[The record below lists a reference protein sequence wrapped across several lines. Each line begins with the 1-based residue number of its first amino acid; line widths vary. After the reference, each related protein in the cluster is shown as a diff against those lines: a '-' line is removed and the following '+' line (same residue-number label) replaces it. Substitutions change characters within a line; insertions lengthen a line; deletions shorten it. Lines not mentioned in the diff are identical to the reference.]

1 MSGTSRMLIN
11 ASNLHVGGG
20 VQVATSYLF
29 ELSRLEEV
37 AINFSVIASSEVT
50 ESLIELNTRLDA
62 FCEFKTINIYGLN
75 VRSLLYLRSL
85 RKYNVVFTVF
95 GPLYVIKPRYLNIVG
110 FAQGWIIYPNNDNYT
125 ELNLARKILS
135 NLKYYIQG
143 FFFKQ
148 SSLIVAELDHVR
160 DGLVRKLKM
169 PENRVKII
177 RNCVSQVFHDPDSWK
192 SVNIPDADGSLRI
205 GFVGRNY
212 PHKNT
217 KIFPEVQRFLFEK
230 YGIRS
235 KFYVTFSE
243 DEWSSA
249 GADFR
254 NSCFNVGVLSVPQC
268 PSFYDSMDAV
278 IFPSM
283 LECFSATPLEA
294 MIMRKPLFASN
305 MVFNHNICL
314 DYAFY
319 FDPHSAES
327 AADAI
332 GSYFNKANPDC
343 QSLTDAYFHA
353 LNFSNPKDRA
363 LKYCNLMIDSY
374 RQYNRNHVDSES

>member
-1 MSGTSRMLIN
+1 MSDTLRMLIN

-29 ELSRLEEV
+29 ELSRIENL
-37 AINFSVIASSEVT
+37 AKKFSVIASIEVT
-50 ESLIELNTRLDA
+50 ESLMELNTRFDA
-62 FCEFKTINIYGLN
+62 FNEFQTINTYGLN
-75 VRSLLYLRSL
+75 VRSLLYLRGL
-85 RKYNVVFTVF
+85 INYDLVFTVF
-95 GPLYVIKPRYLNIVG
+95 GPLYVLKPSFVSIVG
-110 FAQGWIIYPNNDNYT
+110 FAQGWIIYPKNDSYS
-125 ELNLARKILS
+125 NLTFVRKLFS
-135 NLKYYIQG
+135 RLKYYVQG
-143 FFFKQ
+143 AFFRQ

-160 DGLVRKLKM
+160 DGLVRELKISKD
-169 PENRVKII
+169 RVKIV
-177 RNCVSQVFHDPDSWK
+177 RNCVSQVFHDP
-192 SVNIPDADGSLRI
+192 VNWRPVSIPDADGCLRI

-212 PHKNT
+212 SHKNT
-217 KIFPEVQRFLFEK
+217 KIFPEVQRFLNEK

-235 KFYVTFSE
+235 KFYVTFTD
-243 DEWSSA
+243 DEWICA
-249 GADFR
+249 GEGFR
-254 NSCFNVGVLSVPQC
+254 KCCFNVGVLSVPQC
-268 PSFYDSMDAV
+268 PSFYESMDAV

-305 MVFNHNICL
+305 MSFNYNICL

-332 GSYFNKANPDC
+332 GKYFNKSSSD
-343 QSLTDAYFHA
+343 SELLTGAYWHA

-363 LKYCNLMIDSY
+363 LKYCDLMIDFCS
-374 RQYNRNHVDSES
+374 